1 MNPWLVT
8 AAFLLLCMA
17 APFILCARGDAVS
30 RLVGLE
36 AGGTMATM
44 ILLLLAVGFNRD
56 PFTDLALAL
65 ALLSFGGG
73 LVFARFLERWL

>member
-1 MNPWLVT
+1 MNPWLLT
-8 AAFLLLCMA
+8 AAILLLCLI
-17 APFILCARGDAVS
+17 APFILCARGDAIS
-30 RLVGLE
+30 RLIGLE
-36 AGGTMATM
+36 AGSLMTAM

>member
-1 MNPWLVT
+1 MNPWLIA
-8 AAFLLLCMA
+8 AAFLLLCLV
-17 APFILCARGDAVS
+17 APFLICARGDAIS

-36 AGGTMATM
+36 AGSAMVTM
-44 ILLLLAVGFNRD
+44 ILLLLAIGFNRD

-73 LVFARFLERWL
+73 LVFARFLQRWL

>member
-1 MNPWLVT
+1 MNPWLAA
-8 AAFLLLCMA
+8 AAFLLVRMI
-17 APFILCARGDAVS
+17 APFILCARGDGIS

-36 AGGTMATM
+36 AGTVMAAA
-44 ILLLLAVGFNRD
+44 ILLLLAIGFNRD

-65 ALLSFGGG
+65 ALLGFGGG

>member
-8 AAFLLLCMA
+8 AAFLLLCMV

-36 AGGTMATM
+36 AGGTMASV